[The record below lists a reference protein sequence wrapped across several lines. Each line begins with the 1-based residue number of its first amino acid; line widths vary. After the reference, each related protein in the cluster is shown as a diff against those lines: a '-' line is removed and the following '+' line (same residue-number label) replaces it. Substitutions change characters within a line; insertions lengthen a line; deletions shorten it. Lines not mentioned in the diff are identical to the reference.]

1 MPFTFIKTNL
11 EGPLIVEPRRF
22 KDERGYFAEIY
33 KRSEFIE
40 NGILDTFLQDNMS
53 VSNKYVLR
61 GLHYQIPPMEQGK
74 LVRVMEGKV
83 FDVVVDIRK
92 SSKALGQWVGVELS
106 AKNGRMFWIPPG
118 FAHGFIS
125 LEDNSIVE
133 YKTTNEYSKDHERS
147 IIWNDTDIGINWN
160 VDRPIISQKDLEA
173 VSFSNADL
181 FP

>member
-53 VSNKYVLR
+53 MSNKYVLR

-74 LVRVMEGKV
+74 LVRVMGGKV
-83 FDVVVDIRK
+83 FDVAVDIRK
-92 SSKALGQWVGVELS
+92 SSKTLGQWVGVELS
-106 AKNGRMFWIPPG
+106 AKN
-118 FAHGFIS
+118 
-125 LEDNSIVE
+125 
-133 YKTTNEYSKDHERS
+133 
-147 IIWNDTDIGINWN
+147 
-160 VDRPIISQKDLEA
+160 
-173 VSFSNADL
+173 
-181 FP
+181 